1 MKHMKAI
8 PLFLFFSLSGFVYG
22 SCGEKE
28 SVIPPTPPVAAGEVF
43 RTPAYLQNPSADAM
57 TVMWITSVPCR
68 SWVEF
73 GTDPDRLQPV
83 RSYDEGM
90 MVANRKINKIRLED
104 LRPGTKYYYR
114 ACSQQILHYGSY
126 KKEFGDT
133 IRMPLASFTTWDERD
148 KDYTILVFNDIHK
161 KTELFKHLMSLVG
174 NEPYDLVIFN
184 GDCFDDPEKESD
196 IVDVLT
202 EYCKSY
208 GSDCIPSVFMRGNHE
223 IRGACSVVLWDYLSK
238 AGEHSYTAF
247 TMGDTRFVLL
257 DCGEDKPD
265 DTLHP

>member
-90 MVANRKINKIRLED
+90 IVANRKINKIRLED
-104 LRPGTKYYYR
+104 LRPGTKY
-114 ACSQQILHYGSY
+114 
-126 KKEFGDT
+126 
-133 IRMPLASFTTWDERD
+133 
-148 KDYTILVFNDIHK
+148 
-161 KTELFKHLMSLVG
+161 
-174 NEPYDLVIFN
+174 
-184 GDCFDDPEKESD
+184 
-196 IVDVLT
+196 
-202 EYCKSY
+202 
-208 GSDCIPSVFMRGNHE
+208 
-223 IRGACSVVLWDYLSK
+223 
-238 AGEHSYTAF
+238 
-247 TMGDTRFVLL
+247 
-257 DCGEDKPD
+257 
-265 DTLHP
+265 